1 MEITMTHLRILIA
14 LLALAFSSHSFAAGQ
29 TYNQQLFENLVSQG
43 KTVVV
48 HIHAD
53 WCGTCKAQDV
63 QINAAINNTEFKDVT
78 FLEVDYDGQRKS
90 VTFFKAKIQST
101 IIIFKNGKEIDRS
114 ATEREAAELQAF
126 LKKAL

>member
-1 MEITMTHLRILIA
+1 MTPLKTLIA
-14 LLALAFSSHSFAAGQ
+14 LFALAISTQVFAAGQ
-29 TYNQQLFENLVSQG
+29 TYNQQVFENLISQG

-63 QINAAINNTEFKDVT
+63 QINAAMNTAEFKDVT

-101 IIIFKNGKEIDRS
+101 IIIFKNGKEVDRS
-114 ATEREAAELQAF
+114 AMEREAAELQAF

>member
-1 MEITMTHLRILIA
+1 MTQLKNFFA
-14 LLALAFSSHSFAAGQ
+14 LLALILTTQVFAAGQ
-29 TYNQQLFENLVSQG
+29 TYNQQVFENLISQG
-43 KTVVV
+43 KTVIV

-63 QINAAINNTEFKDVT
+63 QINAAMNAAEFKDVT
-78 FLEVDYDGQRKS
+78 FLEIDYDGQRKA

-114 ATEREAAELQAF
+114 ATERDAPELQAF

>member
-1 MEITMTHLRILIA
+1 MTKTWMRYVLLTMA
-14 LLALAFSSHSFAAGQ
+14 LLSTQVFAAGRI
-29 TYNQQLFENLVSQG
+29 YNQQVFENLISQG

-53 WCGTCKAQDV
+53 WCGTCKVQDV
-63 QINAAINNTEFKDVT
+63 QINAAMNAAEFKDVT

-114 ATEREAAELQAF
+114 AMEREAAELQAF

>member
-1 MEITMTHLRILIA
+1 MTPMKSLIA
-14 LLALAFSSHSFAAGQ
+14 LLALALSTQLFAAGR
-29 TYNQQLFENLVSQG
+29 TYNQQEFETIVSQG
-43 KTVVV
+43 KTVIV

-63 QINAAINNTEFKDVT
+63 QINAAMNAGDFKDVT
-78 FLEVDYDGQRKS
+78 FLEVDYDGQRKA
-90 VTFFKAKIQST
+90 VNFFKTKIQST

-114 ATEREAAELQAF
+114 VAEREAPELQAF

>member
-1 MEITMTHLRILIA
+1 MTTMKTLIA
-14 LLALAFSSHSFAAGQ
+14 LLALAISTQVFAAGR
-29 TYNQQLFENLVSQG
+29 TYNQQEFETLVSQG

-63 QINAAINNTEFKDVT
+63 QINAAMNAAEFKDVT

-114 ATEREAAELQAF
+114 VAEREAPELQAF

>member
-1 MEITMTHLRILIA
+1 MKTLIA
-14 LLALAFSSHSFAAGQ
+14 LLALAISTQVFAAGR
-29 TYNQQLFENLVSQG
+29 TYNQQEFETLVSQG

-63 QINAAINNTEFKDVT
+63 QINAAMNAAEFKDVT

-114 ATEREAAELQAF
+114 ATERDVPELQAF

>member
-1 MEITMTHLRILIA
+1 MIRYVLLTMA
-14 LLALAFSSHSFAAGQ
+14 LLSSQVFAAGRI
-29 TYNQQLFENLVSQG
+29 YNQQVFENLISQG

-63 QINAAINNTEFKDVT
+63 QINAAMNAAEFKDVT

-114 ATEREAAELQAF
+114 AMEREAAELQAF

>member
-1 MEITMTHLRILIA
+1 MTQLKNFIT
-14 LLALAFSSHSFAAGQ
+14 LLALMLSTQVFAAGR
-29 TYNQQLFENLVSQG
+29 TYNQQEFENLVSQG
-43 KTVVV
+43 KTVIV

-63 QINAAINNTEFKDVT
+63 QINAAINAADFKDVT
-78 FLEVDYDGQRKS
+78 FLEVDYDGQRKA
-90 VTFFKAKIQST
+90 VNFFKTKIQST

-114 ATEREAAELQAF
+114 VAEREAPELQAF

>member
-1 MEITMTHLRILIA
+1 MTTIKTLIA
-14 LLALAFSSHSFAAGQ
+14 LLSLAISTQVFAAGR
-29 TYNQQLFENLVSQG
+29 TYNQQEFETLVSQG

-63 QINAAINNTEFKDVT
+63 QINAAMNAAEFKDVT

-114 ATEREAAELQAF
+114 ATERDASELQAF

>member
-1 MEITMTHLRILIA
+1 MTKTWIHCVLLTMA
-14 LLALAFSSHSFAAGQ
+14 LLSTQVFAAGQ
-29 TYNQQLFENLVSQG
+29 TYNQQVFENLISQG

-63 QINAAINNTEFKDVT
+63 QINAAMNAAEFKDVT

-114 ATEREAAELQAF
+114 AMEREAAELQAF

>member
-1 MEITMTHLRILIA
+1 MTKTWMSYVLLTMA
-14 LLALAFSSHSFAAGQ
+14 LLSSQVFAAGRI
-29 TYNQQLFENLVSQG
+29 YNQQVFENLISQG

-63 QINAAINNTEFKDVT
+63 QINAAMNAAEFKDVT

-114 ATEREAAELQAF
+114 AMEREAAELQAF

>member
-1 MEITMTHLRILIA
+1 MTKTWMRCVFLTMV
-14 LLALAFSSHSFAAGQ
+14 LLSTQVFAAGQ
-29 TYNQQLFENLVSQG
+29 TYNQLVFENLISQG

-63 QINAAINNTEFKDVT
+63 QINAAMNAAEFKDVT

-114 ATEREAAELQAF
+114 ATERDAPELQAF

>member
-1 MEITMTHLRILIA
+1 MTKTWIYCVFLTMA
-14 LLALAFSSHSFAAGQ
+14 LLSTQVFAAGQ
-29 TYNQQLFENLVSQG
+29 TYNQQVFENLISQG

-63 QINAAINNTEFKDVT
+63 QINAAMNTAEFRDVT

-101 IIIFKNGKEIDRS
+101 IIIFKNGKELDRS

>member
-1 MEITMTHLRILIA
+1 MTPLKTLIA
-14 LLALAFSSHSFAAGQ
+14 LFALAISTQVFAAGQ
-29 TYNQQLFENLVSQG
+29 TYNQQVFENLISQG

-63 QINAAINNTEFKDVT
+63 QINAAINNAAFKDVT
-78 FLEVDYDGQRKS
+78 FLEVDYDDQRKS
-90 VTFFKAKIQST
+90 VIFFKAKIQST

-114 ATEREAAELQAF
+114 AMEREAAELQTF

>member
-1 MEITMTHLRILIA
+1 MTKTWMRYVLLTMA
-14 LLALAFSSHSFAAGQ
+14 LLSSQVFAAGRI
-29 TYNQQLFENLVSQG
+29 YNQQVFENLISQG

-53 WCGTCKAQDV
+53 WCGTCKVQDV
-63 QINAAINNTEFKDVT
+63 QINAAMNAAEFKDVT

-114 ATEREAAELQAF
+114 AMEREAAELQAF

>member
-1 MEITMTHLRILIA
+1 MTPLKTLIA
-14 LLALAFSSHSFAAGQ
+14 LFALAISTQVFAAGR
-29 TYNQQLFENLVSQG
+29 TYNQQEFETLVSQG

-63 QINAAINNTEFKDVT
+63 QINAAMNAAEFKDVT

-114 ATEREAAELQAF
+114 ATERDAPELQAF

>member
-1 MEITMTHLRILIA
+1 MTPLKTLIA
-14 LLALAFSSHSFAAGQ
+14 LFALAISTQVFAAGQ
-29 TYNQQLFENLVSQG
+29 TYNQQVFENLISQG

-63 QINAAINNTEFKDVT
+63 QINAAMKTAEFKDVT

>member
-1 MEITMTHLRILIA
+1 MTPLKTLIA
-14 LLALAFSSHSFAAGQ
+14 LFALATSTQVFAAGQ
-29 TYNQQLFENLVSQG
+29 TYNQQVFENLISQG

-63 QINAAINNTEFKDVT
+63 QINAAMNTAEFKDVT

>member
-1 MEITMTHLRILIA
+1 MTKTWIHCVLLTMA
-14 LLALAFSSHSFAAGQ
+14 LLSTQVFAAGQ
-29 TYNQQLFENLVSQG
+29 TYNQQVFENLISQG

-63 QINAAINNTEFKDVT
+63 QINAAMNAAEFKDVT
-78 FLEVDYDGQRKS
+78 FFEVDYDGQRKS

>member
-1 MEITMTHLRILIA
+1 MTPLKTLIA
-14 LLALAFSSHSFAAGQ
+14 LFALAISTQVFAAGQ
-29 TYNQQLFENLVSQG
+29 TYNQQVFENLISQG

-63 QINAAINNTEFKDVT
+63 QINAAMNAAEFKDVT

>member
-1 MEITMTHLRILIA
+1 MTQLKNFFA
-14 LLALAFSSHSFAAGQ
+14 LLTLILSTQVFAAGQ
-29 TYNQQLFENLVSQG
+29 TYNQQVFENLISQG
-43 KTVVV
+43 KTVIV

-63 QINAAINNTEFKDVT
+63 QINAAMNTAEFKDVT
-78 FLEVDYDGQRKS
+78 FLEVDYDGQRKV

-114 ATEREAAELQAF
+114 ATERDATELQAF

>member
-1 MEITMTHLRILIA
+1 MTKTWIHCVLLTMA
-14 LLALAFSSHSFAAGQ
+14 LLSTQVFAAGQ
-29 TYNQQLFENLVSQG
+29 TYNQQVFENLISQG

-53 WCGTCKAQDV
+53 WCGTCKSQDV
-63 QINAAINNTEFKDVT
+63 QINAAMNAAEFKDVT

>member
-1 MEITMTHLRILIA
+1 MTHLRNLIA
-14 LLALAFSSHSFAAGQ
+14 LLALAFSSQSFAAGQ
-29 TYNQQLFENLVSQG
+29 TYNQQVFENLISQG
-43 KTVVV
+43 KTVIV

-63 QINAAINNTEFKDVT
+63 QINAAMNAAEFKDVT
-78 FLEVDYDGQRKS
+78 FLEVDYDGQRKT

-114 ATEREAAELQAF
+114 ATEREATELQAF

>member
-1 MEITMTHLRILIA
+1 MTKTWIHCVLLTMA
-14 LLALAFSSHSFAAGQ
+14 LHSTQVFAAGQ
-29 TYNQQLFENLVSQG
+29 TYNQQVFENLISQG

-63 QINAAINNTEFKDVT
+63 QINAAMNAAEFKDVT

-114 ATEREAAELQAF
+114 ATERDAPELQAF

>member
-1 MEITMTHLRILIA
+1 MTPMKSLIA
-14 LLALAFSSHSFAAGQ
+14 LLALALSTQLFAAGR
-29 TYNQQLFENLVSQG
+29 TYNQQEFETLVSQG
-43 KTVVV
+43 KTVIV

-63 QINAAINNTEFKDVT
+63 QINAAMNAGDFKDVT
-78 FLEVDYDGQRKS
+78 FLEVDYDGQRKA
-90 VTFFKAKIQST
+90 VNFFKTKIQST

-114 ATEREAAELQAF
+114 VAEREAPELQAF

>member
-1 MEITMTHLRILIA
+1 MTKTWIHCVLLTMA
-14 LLALAFSSHSFAAGQ
+14 LLNTQVFAAGQ
-29 TYNQQLFENLVSQG
+29 TYNQQVFENLISQG

-63 QINAAINNTEFKDVT
+63 QINAAMNAAEFKDVT
-78 FLEVDYDGQRKS
+78 FFEVDYDGQRKS

>member
-1 MEITMTHLRILIA
+1 MTPMKTLIA
-14 LLALAFSSHSFAAGQ
+14 LFALAISTQVFAAGQ
-29 TYNQQLFENLVSQG
+29 TYNQQVFENLISQG

-63 QINAAINNTEFKDVT
+63 QINAAMNTAEFKDVT

>member
-1 MEITMTHLRILIA
+1 MTKTWIHCVLLTMA
-14 LLALAFSSHSFAAGQ
+14 LLSTQVFAAGQ
-29 TYNQQLFENLVSQG
+29 TYNQQVFENLISQG
-43 KTVVV
+43 KTVVI

-63 QINAAINNTEFKDVT
+63 QINAAMNAAEFKDVT

-114 ATEREAAELQAF
+114 ATERDAPELQAF

>member
-1 MEITMTHLRILIA
+1 
-14 LLALAFSSHSFAAGQ
+14 
-29 TYNQQLFENLVSQG
+29 
-43 KTVVV
+43 VVV

-63 QINAAINNTEFKDVT
+63 QINAAINNAAFKDVT
-78 FLEVDYDGQRKS
+78 FLEVDYDDQRKS

-114 ATEREAAELQAF
+114 AMEREAADLQAF

>member
-1 MEITMTHLRILIA
+1 MTKTWIHCVLLTMA
-14 LLALAFSSHSFAAGQ
+14 LLSTQVFAAGQ
-29 TYNQQLFENLVSQG
+29 TYNQQVFENLISQG

-63 QINAAINNTEFKDVT
+63 QINAAMNAAEFKDVT

>member
-1 MEITMTHLRILIA
+1 MEHSNIA
-14 LLALAFSSHSFAAGQ
+14 
-29 TYNQQLFENLVSQG
+29 
-43 KTVVV
+43 
-48 HIHAD
+48 
-53 WCGTCKAQDV
+53 
-63 QINAAINNTEFKDVT
+63 EFKDVT

>member
-1 MEITMTHLRILIA
+1 MTKTWIHCVLLTMA
-14 LLALAFSSHSFAAGQ
+14 LLSTQVFAAGQ
-29 TYNQQLFENLVSQG
+29 TYNQQVFENLISQG

-63 QINAAINNTEFKDVT
+63 QINAAMNAAEFKDVT

-114 ATEREAAELQAF
+114 ATERDAPELQAF

>member
-1 MEITMTHLRILIA
+1 MTKTWIYCVFLTMA
-14 LLALAFSSHSFAAGQ
+14 LLSTQVFAAGQ
-29 TYNQQLFENLVSQG
+29 TYNQQVFENLISQG
-43 KTVVV
+43 KTVIV

-63 QINAAINNTEFKDVT
+63 QINAAMNAAEFKDVT

-101 IIIFKNGKEIDRS
+101 IIIFKNGKEI
-114 ATEREAAELQAF
+114 AF
-126 LKKAL
+126 GAMGLVADPNFSST

>member
-1 MEITMTHLRILIA
+1 MTKTWMRYVLLTMA
-14 LLALAFSSHSFAAGQ
+14 LLSTQVFAAGRI
-29 TYNQQLFENLVSQG
+29 YNQQVFENLISQG

-63 QINAAINNTEFKDVT
+63 QINAAMNAAEFKDVT

-114 ATEREAAELQAF
+114 AMEREAAELQAF